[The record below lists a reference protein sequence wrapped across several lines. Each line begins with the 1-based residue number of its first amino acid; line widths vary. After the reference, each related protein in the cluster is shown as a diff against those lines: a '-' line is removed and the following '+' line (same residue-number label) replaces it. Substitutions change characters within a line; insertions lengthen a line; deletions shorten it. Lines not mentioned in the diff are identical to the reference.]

1 MLNGQS
7 GRATLDEFRGKTG
20 VSSFLD
26 GINDSAKTERIVSE
40 DFLKRV
46 TLFVE
51 FERDELEHLAGL
63 LHVSRF
69 GPGDV
74 ILQEGNANRALHIVR
89 RGRIRV
95 SRDVQDREVSL
106 CDLGEGQTF
115 GELSIIEDG
124 VASASLKAVT
134 ETEVLSISMADL
146 AEFLR
151 QKPAAAAKFWREIA
165 LDLRR
170 RLLQTNDVVRSYF
183 EVNRALIEN
192 PTFREA
198 YAMCNR

>member
-1 MLNGQS
+1 MLED
-7 GRATLDEFRGKTG
+7 L
-20 VSSFLD
+20 
-26 GINDSAKTERIVSE
+26 
-40 DFLKRV
+40 DFLRSV

-51 FERDELEHLAGL
+51 FESHELEGIRRSMQHS
-63 LHVSRF
+63 HFS
-69 GPGDV
+69 PGDT
-74 ILQEGNANRALHIVR
+74 ILEEGNANRALHVLR
-89 RGRIRV
+89 SGRVRV
-95 SRDVQDREVSL
+95 SRSVNDREVSL
-106 CDLGEGQTF
+106 CDLIAGQTF

-134 ETEVLSISMADL
+134 DTEVLSIPMHDL
-146 AEFLR
+146 AQFLR
-151 QKPAAAAKFWREIA
+151 ANPSAGAKFWRAIA
-165 LDLRR
+165 IELRR

>member
-1 MLNGQS
+1 M
-7 GRATLDEFRGKTG
+7 AEP
-20 VSSFLD
+20 
-26 GINDSAKTERIVSE
+26 
-40 DFLKRV
+40 DFLKSV

-51 FERDELEHLAGL
+51 FDSDELEHLARC
-63 LHVSRF
+63 LHHSQF

-74 ILQEGNANRALHIVR
+74 ILEEGNANRALHIVR
-89 RGRIRV
+89 SGRIRV
-95 SRDVQDREVSL
+95 TRQVNEREVSL

-124 VASASLKAVT
+124 VASASLRAVT
-134 ETEVLSISMADL
+134 ETEVLSISMNDL
-146 AEFLR
+146 ADFLR
-151 QKPAAAAKFWREIA
+151 RKPAAAAKFWREIA
-165 LDLRR
+165 IDLRR